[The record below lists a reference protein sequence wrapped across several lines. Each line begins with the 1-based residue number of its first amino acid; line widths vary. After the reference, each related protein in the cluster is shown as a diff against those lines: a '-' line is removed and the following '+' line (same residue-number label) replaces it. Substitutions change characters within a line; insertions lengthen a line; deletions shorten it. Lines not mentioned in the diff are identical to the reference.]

1 MRCDKNCLIT
11 AESPGPFG
19 EKRSDHMG
27 PQLPRKEEFGLDP
40 MSTCGVRKECESVG
54 VLENGMSLG
63 VGRKG

>member
-1 MRCDKNCLIT
+1 
-11 AESPGPFG
+11 
-19 EKRSDHMG
+19 MG

-40 MSTCGVRKECESVG
+40 MSTCGVRKGCESVG